1 MAEHIFHLLRESL
14 AQYGYWAV
22 AAVLLLENAGIPVP
36 GEAVLLT
43 ASFLAFSEKRLSL
56 PYIILTGTGAATLGD
71 NLGFLIGYY
80 GGRRLLARYG
90 AILRLRASTVERGE
104 ALFAHYGAATVLMA
118 RFVAGLRVIAGPLAG
133 VLRMHWRKFV
143 LFNFIGAV
151 LWVTA
156 ISCAGFFFGRHW
168 QRLMQVFRTVNLGFL
183 VLGALAVLVIWW
195 RATRK
200 KSP

>member
-56 PYIILTGTGAATLGD
+56 PYIILTGTCAATLGD

-90 AILRLRASTVERGE
+90 AILRLQASTVERGE